1 MPLGPVRHPERKSG
15 QKSNRN
21 REGHI
26 TRRRRTI
33 EAGRTPIRRPGKK
46 SGFAAILPGVLL
58 AGCVTGG
65 TGSENYLTIFVDN
78 FEGQAVVV
86 SIGPDT
92 WCQVDARLTRHSC
105 RFGWTGTGNLEVQ
118 VNNPSMDRNHVA
130 RAARVSSGD
139 RLCLQVRDTGVQ
151 LRRC

>member
-1 MPLGPVRHPERKSG
+1 MTRKS
-15 QKSNRN
+15 
-21 REGHI
+21 
-26 TRRRRTI
+26 RTI
-33 EAGRTPIRRPGKK
+33 EAVRTAIRRPRKK

-118 VNNPSMDRNHVA
+118 VNNPSMDRSHVA

-151 LRRC
+151 LRKC